1 MGVEPTRRLITNVGL
16 AIRCLTIRPTLLCCN
31 YIVNCGYSLQEFGG
45 TSRTRTDH
53 LLLAKQALSQMS
65 YGPMAGDDG
74 LEPPNVGIKIRCL
87 TNLANPQ
94 QNLAYPQGFEPRP
107 TVLETVMLP
116 LTPGIHC
123 NALLP
128 MRVFK
133 DTIVNLALAL
143 VLESR
148 RIMSLNTLPF
158 YISRLLPET
167 YLAMDIKW

>member
-1 MGVEPTRRLITNVGL
+1 MVDSVGVEPTSHRLRAEYN
-16 AIRCLTIRPTLLCCN
+16 ASIRQVYL
-31 YIVNCGYSLQEFGG
+31 FGG

-94 QNLAYPQGFEPRP
+94 QNLAYPEGFEPPP

-116 LTPGIHC
+116 LTPGIYC

-128 MRVFK
+128 MRVLK
-133 DTIVNLALAL
+133 DTIVTA
-143 VLESR
+143 
-148 RIMSLNTLPF
+148 
-158 YISRLLPET
+158 LPEP
-167 YLAMDIKW
+167 LCSGSQG